1 MCGIAGL
8 LCLDGGGRDD
18 WLAWV
23 EAMADTL
30 DHRGPDDAGVWVDHH
45 AGVALGHRR
54 LSILDLSAN
63 GHQPMVSRSGRY
75 VMTYNGELYNFRALR
90 DELDALSREGWIGHS
105 DTEVLLAA
113 LDRWGLDATLPR
125 LNGMFAF
132 ALWDRTTRR
141 LQLVRDRLG
150 EKPLYFGWFGRTL
163 LFGSELKALRQH
175 PAFTARIDRQALAL
189 YLRHNCVPAPYSIY
203 EGVWKLP
210 PAAVATFR
218 ADGEPERPPRFDCYW
233 SLPDVAEKNATVPI
247 DDFASLVDQFEEL
260 LEDAVHLRLESDVP
274 LGAFLSGG
282 IDSSTVVA
290 LMQRQSSLPV
300 RTFTVGFD
308 DTAYDESAAAA
319 AVARHLGTEHVELR
333 VTPKEALD
341 VVPRLSDIYD
351 EPFADS
357 SQIPTVLISELT
369 RQHVTVSLSG
379 DGGDELFG
387 GYNRYMWCPSIWRKV
402 RPFPQSLRRAA
413 AAAARKVPQQTWDNL
428 FGLTRSFLP
437 DRFDVRVP
445 GLKVHKLAQVLP
457 ASDIISM
464 YRTLTSHWT
473 EPSLVA
479 LGAQEPLTALTDSCS
494 WPQLA
499 DPVSLMMY
507 LDTVTYLPD
516 DILVKL
522 DRASMSVGLEA
533 RVPFLDHRVVEFAW
547 SVPMQAKL
555 RAGQGKWLVRQVLA
569 RHVPATLTER
579 PKMGFGLPLGD
590 WLRGPLRDWAEELLG
605 EDRLRREGYFD
616 PTPIRRLWLEHA
628 SGRGEW
634 PFHLWDVLMFQ
645 SWLSTQRG

>member
-8 LCLDGGGRDD
+8 LRLDDSGADD
-18 WLAWV
+18 WLASV
-23 EAMADTL
+23 KEMADAL
-30 DHRGPDDAGVWVDHH
+30 SHRGPDDAGIWLDQQ
-45 AGVALGHRR
+45 AGIALGHRR

-63 GHQPMVSRSGRY
+63 GHQPMVSPSGRY
-75 VMTYNGELYNFRALR
+75 VVTYNGELYNFRALR
-90 DELDALSREGWIGHS
+90 VDLNGSSREGWKGHS

-113 LDRWGLDATLPR
+113 LDRWGLEATLPR

-132 ALWDRTTRR
+132 ALWDRAKRR
-141 LQLVRDRLG
+141 LHLVRDRMG

-163 LFGSELKALRQH
+163 LFGSELKALKKH
-175 PAFTARIDRQALAL
+175 PAFTARINRDALAL

-210 PAAVATFR
+210 PAAIVTIR
-218 ADGEPERPPRFDCYW
+218 ADGEPERPPRFEKYW
-233 SLPDVAEKNATVPI
+233 SLHDVAEKGLIARSQ
-247 DDFASLVDQFEEL
+247 DLASLVDQFEEL
-260 LEDAVHLRLESDVP
+260 LEDAVRLRLESDVP

-308 DTAYDESAAAA
+308 DPAYDESSAAA
-319 AVARHLGTEHVELR
+319 AVAGHLGTEHVELR
-333 VTPKEALD
+333 VTPKDTLD
-341 VVPRLSDIYD
+341 VVPRLSEIYD

-369 RQHVTVSLSG
+369 REHVTVSLSG

-387 GYNRYMWCPSIWRKV
+387 GYNRYVWCPSIWRKV
-402 RPFPQSLRRAA
+402 RPLPQSLRRAA
-413 AAAARKVPQQTWDNL
+413 AAATRKVPQRTWDNIFDL
-428 FGLTRSFLP
+428 VRPVLP
-437 DRFDVRVP
+437 DRFDIRVP

-457 ASDIISM
+457 AADITEM
-464 YRTLTSHWT
+464 YRSVTSHWT
-473 EPSLVA
+473 EPSLLV
-479 LGAQEPLTALTDSCS
+479 LGSHEPSSALTDTGS
-494 WPQLA
+494 WPNLG

-507 LDTVTYLPD
+507 LDGVTYLPD
-516 DILVKL
+516 DILVKV

-547 SVPMQAKL
+547 SVPLHAKL
-555 RAGQGKWLVRQVLA
+555 HAGQGKWLIRQVLA
-569 RHVPATLTER
+569 RHVPAILTER
-579 PKMGFGLPLGD
+579 PKMGFGLPLGN
-590 WLRGPLRDWAEELLG
+590 WLRGPLREWAEELLG
-605 EDRLRREGYFD
+605 EERLRREGYLD
-616 PTPIRRLWLEHA
+616 PAPIRRLWSEHV

-634 PFHLWDVLMFQ
+634 PFHLWDVLMFE
-645 SWLSTQRG
+645 SWLSGQH